1 MQTTKARARRVDI
14 STWLVT
20 HADTPVTAFSPMP
33 HDAAVM
39 LIKMAVLDAQL
50 GVQQSEYLPPAV
62 AAK

>member
-1 MQTTKARARRVDI
+1 MQTTKARARRVNI

-33 HDAAVM
+33 HDAAAM

-50 GVQQSEYLPPAV
+50 GVPQCAHLPPAI
-62 AAK
+62 AAT